1 MKVDEQ
7 DRQSLRERLDTV
19 LGEHPAEVLMGM
31 LEGAAGQDLATRDD
45 VLAIGTCLARIDTRL
60 DGIDIRLDGIDT
72 RLDGIDLR
80 LDRVDTRFEMVDARF
95 EKLDAR
101 FESRIAEQAR
111 MMVFTGVGIAM
122 STWALLFAA
131 LGFA

>member
-19 LGEHPAEVLMGM
+19 LGEYPAEVLMGM
-31 LEGAAGQDLATRDD
+31 LEGIAGQDLATRDD
-45 VLAIGTCLARIDTRL
+45 VLAIGTRL
-60 DGIDIRLDGIDT
+60 DGIGT
-72 RLDGIDLR
+72 RLDQMDRR
-80 LDRVDTRFEMVDARF
+80 LDQMDRRLDKVDTRFEMVDAQ
-95 EKLDAR
+95 L
-101 FESRIAEQAR
+101 ESRIAEQTR

>member
-7 DRQSLRERLDTV
+7 DRQSLRERLDMV

-31 LEGAAGQDLATRDD
+31 LDGTAGQDLATRDD
-45 VLAIGTCLARIDTRL
+45 VLAIGTCLDR
-60 DGIDIRLDGIDT
+60 IDT

-95 EKLDAR
+95 ENLDAR
-101 FESRIAEQAR
+101 FESRIAEQTR
-111 MMVFTGVGIAM
+111 TMVFTGFGIAI
-122 STWALLFAA
+122 STWGLLFAA
-131 LGFA
+131 LGFG

>member
-19 LGEHPAEVLMGM
+19 LGEYPAEVLMGM
-31 LEGAAGQDLATRDD
+31 LEGIAGQDLATRDD
-45 VLAIGTCLARIDTRL
+45 VLAIGTRL
-60 DGIDIRLDGIDT
+60 DGIGT
-72 RLDGIDLR
+72 RLDQMDRR
-80 LDRVDTRFEMVDARF
+80 LDQMDRRLDKVDTRFEMVDAQLER
-95 EKLDAR
+95 LDAR
-101 FESRIAEQAR
+101 FESRIAEQTR

>member
-7 DRQSLRERLDTV
+7 DRQSLRERLDMV

-31 LEGAAGQDLATRDD
+31 LDGTAGQDLATRDD
-45 VLAIGTCLARIDTRL
+45 VLAIGTCLDRIDTRL
-60 DGIDIRLDGIDT
+60 DRVDTRLEGIDT

-101 FESRIAEQAR
+101 FESRIADQTR
-111 MMVFTGVGIAM
+111 TMVFTGFGIAI
-122 STWALLFAA
+122 STWGLLFAA
-131 LGFA
+131 LGFG

>member
-19 LGEHPAEVLMGM
+19 LGEYPAEVLMGM
-31 LEGAAGQDLATRDD
+31 LEGIAGQDLATRDD
-45 VLAIGTCLARIDTRL
+45 VLAIGTRL
-60 DGIDIRLDGIDT
+60 DGIGT
-72 RLDGIDLR
+72 RLDQMDRR
-80 LDRVDTRFEMVDARF
+80 LDQMDRRLDKVDT
-95 EKLDAR
+95 R
-101 FESRIAEQAR
+101 FESRIAEQTR